1 MPAGVS
7 DREVAGYE
15 PVMADNPERD
25 RKDPYPAD
33 QQFGAAASEMQE
45 QADSG
50 GKEGSDEMQKTKPL
64 AGNKAEPA

>member
-1 MPAGVS
+1 VS
-7 DREVAGYE
+7 DSEVAGYE

-45 QADSG
+45 KLDSG
-50 GKEGSDEMQKTKPL
+50 GKEGSDEMQETKPR
-64 AGNKAEPA
+64 AGNKADPA